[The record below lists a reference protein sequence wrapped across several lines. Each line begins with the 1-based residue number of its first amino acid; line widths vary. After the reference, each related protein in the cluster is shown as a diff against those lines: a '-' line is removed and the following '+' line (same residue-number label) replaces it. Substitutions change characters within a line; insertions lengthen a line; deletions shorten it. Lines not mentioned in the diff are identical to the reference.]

1 MMPPPFSEQILAHRL
16 LRPIDIQAA
25 RLVARIDREQC
36 YHLPLLAALTSW
48 TSGRGHT
55 CLPLTAVPELLA
67 DGHVDASALPHP
79 AALRTQ
85 LLASPAIG
93 QPGAIR
99 PLILDGDNNL
109 YLYRLFRAEE
119 VVAQALRQRTATMD
133 TPVRPEALSILSQ
146 LFPESTATG
155 SIDWQRTAAVLA
167 MFRRFLVIAGGA
179 GTGKTHTAA
188 RILALL
194 TALAPAPLRI
204 ALAAPTGKAALRL
217 QESIRA
223 AKATLPDPLAAQ
235 IPDQAQTLHRLLGY
249 QHLRPDFFHN
259 STNPLHLD
267 LLMLDE
273 ASMIDVPLM
282 AATLSALPPTCRVI
296 LLGDQDQLASV
307 EAGNLFGDL
316 CGDGVIRWSAQ
327 LRQFLQP
334 FLGAVGPPDGTG
346 GPDEPMADSLI
357 RLQVSRRFHRES
369 GISALA
375 KAVQRGEA
383 DALEAALQRPFPD
396 LRIEAPSGSI
406 TASWLQERILP
417 FILPLFTAD
426 SPRTALQELGTRRI
440 LCALREGPAGVEGI
454 NRMADNLCR
463 QHGHIPHGE
472 RLYRGMPVLILR
484 NAYNLGLFNGDTG
497 VLWPDDSGLLLAWFP
512 FADGQLKSFSLGR
525 LPAWQPSYALTV
537 HKSQGSEFDQVLLLL
552 PEEDK
557 PILSRELLYTGITRA
572 RSGLT
577 LCCQP
582 NLLHLASQRRVV
594 RFSGLGSK
602 LRQAG
607 SPRTLVVDSF
617 SGSAPLAGSST
628 PEDSPAPSSNR

>member
-1 MMPPPFSEQILAHRL
+1 MMPAPWSEQVLAHRL

-36 YHLPLLAALTSW
+36 QELPLLAALTSW
-48 TSGRGHT
+48 ASGQGHT
-55 CLPLTAVPELLA
+55 CLPLTAVPALLTE
-67 DGHVDASALPHP
+67 GHVGAASFPPSAD
-79 AALRTQ
+79 LRTR
-85 LLASPAIG
+85 LLVSPAIG

-99 PLILDGDNNL
+99 PLILDDHDNL
-109 YLYRLFRAEE
+109 YLYRLFHAEE
-119 VVAQALRQRTATMD
+119 VVARALRQRSASMD
-133 TPVRPEALSILSQ
+133 TPIGSDALSILAQ
-146 LFPESTATG
+146 LFPESAVTDTL
-155 SIDWQRTAAVLA
+155 DWQRTAAVLA
-167 MFRRFLVIAGGA
+167 LFRRFLVIAGGA

-194 TALAPAPLRI
+194 ATLAPAPLRI

-223 AKATLPDPLAAQ
+223 AKATLPAPLAAQ
-235 IPDQAQTLHRLLGY
+235 IPEQAQTLHRLLGY

-282 AATLSALPPTCRVI
+282 AATLSALPPRCQVI

-316 CGDGVIRWSAQ
+316 CGDGAVRWSAQ
-327 LRQFLQP
+327 LRHALQP
-334 FLGAVGPPDGTG
+334 FLGAASLPAETVGPG
-346 GPDEPMADSLI
+346 EPLADSLI
-357 RLQVSRRFHRES
+357 RLQVSRRFRRES

-375 KAVQRGEA
+375 QAVQSGEA
-383 DALEAALQRPFPD
+383 DALEAVMQRPFPD
-396 LRIEAPSGSI
+396 LHIAAPSGSI
-406 TASWLQERILP
+406 TSSWLTERILP
-417 FILPLFTAD
+417 FILPLFTAE
-426 SPRTALQELGTRRI
+426 SPRSALQALSSRRI

-454 NRMADNLCR
+454 NRLAENLCR
-463 QHGHIPHGE
+463 RHGHIPHGE
-472 RLYRGMPVLILR
+472 QYYRGMPVLILR

-497 VLWPDDSGLLLAWFP
+497 ILWPDDSGHLLAWFP
-512 FADGQLKSFSLGR
+512 FADGQLKAFSLGR

-552 PEEDK
+552 PDEDR

-572 RSGLT
+572 RAELT
-577 LCCQP
+577 LCCRP
-582 NLLHLASQRRVV
+582 KLLHLVSQRRVV
-594 RFSGLGSK
+594 RYSGLGNA
-602 LRQAG
+602 LRQTDA
-607 SPRTLVVDSF
+607 PRALVVDAC
-617 SGSAPLAGSST
+617 SGSSACRFVSSG
-628 PEDSPAPSSNR
+628 

>member
-1 MMPPPFSEQILAHRL
+1 MMPTSSPAQFLAHRL

-36 YHLPLLAALTSW
+36 RHLPILAALTSW
-48 TSGRGHT
+48 ASGQGHT

-67 DGHVDASALPHP
+67 EGHVDGSDFP
-79 AALRTQ
+79 APAILRSH
-85 LLASPAIG
+85 LLASPAVG

-99 PLILDGDNNL
+99 PLILDDNDNL
-109 YLYRLFRAEE
+109 ALYRLFHAEE
-119 VVAQALRQRTATMD
+119 VVTRALRLRTASMD
-133 TPVRPEALSILSQ
+133 TPVGPDALSILSQ
-146 LFPESTATG
+146 LFPESAATG
-155 SIDWQRTAAVLA
+155 VIDWQRTAAALA
-167 MFRRFLVIAGGA
+167 LFRRFLVIAGGA

-194 TALAPAPLRI
+194 IALAPAPLRI

-217 QESIRA
+217 QESIRT
-223 AKATLPDPLAAQ
+223 AKATLPEPLAAP
-235 IPDQAQTLHRLLGY
+235 IPEQAQTLHRLLGY
-249 QHLRPDFFHN
+249 QHHRPDFLHN
-259 STNPLHLD
+259 RTNPLHLD

-316 CGDGVIRWSAQ
+316 CGDGTVRWSAR
-327 LRQFLQP
+327 LRHCLQP
-334 FLGAVGPPDGTG
+334 FLGAAGLPAGTA
-346 GPDEPMADSLI
+346 GPDEPLSDSLI
-357 RLQVSRRFHRES
+357 RLRVSRRFHEKS

-375 KAVQRGEA
+375 RAVQSGEA
-383 DALEAALQRPFPD
+383 DTLEAVLQRSFPD
-396 LRIEAPSGSI
+396 LRIEEPGSSI

-417 FILPLFTAD
+417 FIQPLFTAD
-426 SPRTALQELGTRRI
+426 SPGSALQTLGERRI

-454 NRMADNLCR
+454 NRMADTVCR
-463 QHGHIPHGE
+463 RHGHIPQGE

-497 VLWPDDSGLLLAWFP
+497 VLWPDHSGLLLAWFP
-512 FADGQLKSFSLGR
+512 FAGGQLKAFSLGR

-572 RSGLT
+572 RSELT
-577 LCCQP
+577 LCCRP
-582 NLLHLASQRRVV
+582 KLLHLASQRRIV
-594 RFSGLGSK
+594 RFSGLAHK
-602 LRQAG
+602 LRQTG
-607 SPRTLVVDSF
+607 SPRAVVVDSC
-617 SGSAPLAGSST
+617 SGTPMFAGSMS
-628 PEDSPAPSSNR
+628 PDDSALPSSNR

>member
-1 MMPPPFSEQILAHRL
+1 MMPSPFSEQILARRL

-25 RLVARIDREQC
+25 RLVARIDQEQC
-36 YHLPLLAALTSW
+36 SHLPILAALTSW
-48 TSGRGHT
+48 ASGQGHT
-55 CLPLTAVPELLA
+55 CLPLTAIPELLA
-67 DGHVDASALPHP
+67 EGHIDASAFPRP
-79 AALRTQ
+79 ATLRTQ

-99 PLILDGDNNL
+99 PLILDDDNNL
-109 YLYRLFRAEE
+109 YLYRLFHAEE
-119 VVAQALRQRTATMD
+119 VVARTLRQRFASMD
-133 TPVRPEALSILSQ
+133 TPVGPEALSILSQ
-146 LFPESTATG
+146 LFPESAATG

-167 MFRRFLVIAGGA
+167 LFRRFLVIAGGA

-327 LRQFLQP
+327 LRQYLQP
-334 FLGAVGPPDGTG
+334 FLGAASLPDGTG
-346 GPDEPMADSLI
+346 GPDEPLADSLV

-375 KAVQRGEA
+375 QAVQSGEA
-383 DALEAALQRPFPD
+383 DALEAVLQRPFPD

-417 FILPLFTAD
+417 YILPLFTAD
-426 SPRTALQELGTRRI
+426 SPRTALQALGTRRI

-463 QHGHIPHGE
+463 HHGHIPHGG

-552 PEEDK
+552 PEADK

-582 NLLHLASQRRVV
+582 KLLHLASQRRVV
-594 RFSGLGSK
+594 RFSGLGNT

-617 SGSAPLAGSST
+617 SGSTPLAGSSA
-628 PEDSPAPSSNR
+628 PDDSALLSSNR